1 MSSFG
6 LKMFALVLMLIDHLA
21 QFLPGMPIWM
31 HWIGRLSAP
40 VFIYCSIWS
49 FTYTTDR
56 KKYFLRLYLAGVLM
70 SFIQWGLNIPN
81 NFFRSLFSLM
91 VILYLIECYQKN
103 TDFGKKFVVYL
114 CWQIGTIGMCVI
126 LLSNFFFG
134 RWANICS
141 IGCDILVI

>member
-56 KKYFLRLYLAGVLM
+56 
-70 SFIQWGLNIPN
+70 NI
-81 NFFRSLFSLM
+81 F
-91 VILYLIECYQKN
+91 
-103 TDFGKKFVVYL
+103 
-114 CWQIGTIGMCVI
+114 
-126 LLSNFFFG
+126 
-134 RWANICS
+134 
-141 IGCDILVI
+141 